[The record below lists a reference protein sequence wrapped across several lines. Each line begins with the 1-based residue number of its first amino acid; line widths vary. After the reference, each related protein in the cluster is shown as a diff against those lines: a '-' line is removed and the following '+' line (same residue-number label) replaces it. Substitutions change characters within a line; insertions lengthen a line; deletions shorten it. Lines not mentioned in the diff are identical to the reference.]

1 MPGPL
6 ARLQLL
12 TELSPQVVGPIDQSI
27 WFSDGYGDF
36 IRNTMHALAA
46 NASWA
51 PAGESHIL
59 RSSSVVTPALRSGP
73 SGRTCLGPKEIYL
86 LLRIPLEIIYWTHRG
101 NIRGGPNRARRS
113 SPALCTGPARSIAM
127 GRKVIFMHHCIFSIH
142 NH

>member
-46 NASWA
+46 NALWA
-51 PAGESHIL
+51 SAGESHIL
-59 RSSSVVTPALRSGP
+59 RSSSVVTRVAYGAGRVNIYYNIFGANNGQKLGLAFVPA
-73 SGRTCLGPKEIYL
+73 
-86 LLRIPLEIIYWTHRG
+86 
-101 NIRGGPNRARRS
+101 
-113 SPALCTGPARSIAM
+113 
-127 GRKVIFMHHCIFSIH
+127 
-142 NH
+142 